1 MSHQEL
7 SSLLVNMRR
16 EAQAALASPLR
27 NAVWS
32 WIEHNPEEFNESIL
46 SHRKLENA
54 PERVFDLLYELHE
67 TSDKPAVWP
76 ALTVL
81 MCISSDRIKNE
92 YQTNSIGMTRGF
104 ASRKVCPHRSVS
116 CLCALW

>member
-1 MSHQEL
+1 M
-7 SSLLVNMRR
+7 NMKR
-16 EAQAALASPLR
+16 EAQSALASPLR

-32 WIEHNPEEFNESIL
+32 WIEHNPDEFNECII
-46 SHRKLENA
+46 SHRKLEGA

-67 TSDKPAVWP
+67 TSDKPSVWP

-92 YQTNSIGMTRGF
+92 YQSNSIGLARGF
-104 ASRKVCPHRSVS
+104 MGRKVCRF
-116 CLCALW
+116 AL